1 MTHKELE
8 QIIAQGE
15 GYYTEFKR
23 RLNSDIKDEMVA
35 FANASGGK
43 IFLGV
48 DDNGSIPG
56 INIDN
61 KLRSEVQQS
70 ASACDPPVEIQMQ
83 EIDKVMV
90 ITVPEGK
97 RKPYR
102 STNGFYL
109 RVGPNSQKMATD
121 QIAEYVERFGRVRFD
136 ERMRKDVNMSGLI
149 EPILVKDYLTL
160 TRIKNIF
167 QNTDHILQSLGVVKS
182 ENGKN
187 YITNAG
193 ILFFTRD
200 VSSLINQAV
209 ITCVAYNGTEKVD
222 ILDRKDFTQNVIE
235 SIEEGLV
242 FMRRHLNEAS
252 EIKGLIRKD
261 VLEIP
266 LVALREAL
274 VNAVAHRDYLETG
287 ARIMVEVFSDKVI
300 ISNPGGLPPG
310 LSEKDFGKYS
320 LSRNP
325 LISSLLLRA
334 GLIEKLGTGVN
345 RIKTLVKAAH
355 LPEPQFS
362 FNDFFSVTFFREGA
376 QKSGQ
381 QSGEEKVIR
390 KGGQKLTQKQ
400 MEILSIIKQNPH
412 ITKPEL
418 SEKLGINP
426 SAVDKHIKALRDK
439 EVLNRIG
446 PDKGGYWNVTE
457 LDE

>member
-1 MTHKELE
+1 MTDKEL
-8 QIIAQGE
+8 QQFILHGE
-15 GYYTEFKR
+15 GYYAEFKR
-23 RLNSDIKDEMVA
+23 KLNSDIKDEMVA

-48 DDNGSIPG
+48 DDNGSVPG
-56 INIDN
+56 ITIDN

-83 EIDKVMV
+83 EIGNVMV

-136 ERMRKDVNMSGLI
+136 ERIRKDVNMSGMI
-149 EPILVKDYLTL
+149 DRILVKDYLSL
-160 TRIKNIF
+160 AGIKNTF
-167 QNTDHILQSLGVVKS
+167 QNSDHILQSLGVVKHES
-182 ENGKN
+182 GQN

-200 VSSLINQAV
+200 VSALIHQAV

-222 ILDRKDFTQNVIE
+222 ILDRKDFTQNAIE
-235 SIEEGLV
+235 SIKEGLT
-242 FMRRHLNEAS
+242 FIRRHLNEAS
-252 EIKGLIRKD
+252 EIKGLIRKNI
-261 VLEIP
+261 LEIP

-287 ARIMVEVFSDKVI
+287 ARIMVEVFSDKVV

-355 LPEPQFS
+355 LPEPKFS
-362 FNDFFSVTFFREGA
+362 FNDFFAVTFLRDGG
-376 QKSGQ
+376 QTSGQ
-381 QSGEEKVIR
+381 T
-390 KGGQKLTQKQ
+390 GGA
-400 MEILSIIKQNPH
+400 I
-412 ITKPEL
+412 L
-418 SEKLGINP
+418 SEKL
-426 SAVDKHIKALRDK
+426 S
-439 EVLNRIG
+439 EVLNLIKLNPKIAISELAKQLKINRSAIQKHIDKLKEKG
-446 PDKGGYWNVTE
+446 IIERVGSAKGGSWKVNE
-457 LDE
+457 